1 MTRIRQFAKD
11 MSISYNDAKKLV
23 DKGKKRKDGG
33 SNILEGYMPIYFE
46 GMGDIQK
53 KKKKKVPMPKPRP
66 KNLKKKDPF
75 RADKTES
82 LDREFSKSVAKQNER
97 NMKNV
102 KKKDGGTSMRKPR
115 KGENLPRGKLTDMEK
130 AIKKIKTQIDMIP
143 INLHKNVVKKRDGG
157 IEYGDVP
164 GGKAIRQ
171 RAGEKHGD
179 IPGGRAKKKKKPESL
194 KPIPAGSKGKGLSKL
209 PTSVRNNMGF
219 KKKGGT
225 MKMRGGGM
233 AIQGTGFRGVR

>member
-33 SNILEGYMPIYFE
+33 SNILENYMPIVIVPTE
-46 GMGDIQK
+46 

-102 KKKDGGTSMRKPR
+102 KKK
-115 KGENLPRGKLTDMEK
+115 
-130 AIKKIKTQIDMIP
+130 
-143 INLHKNVVKKRDGG
+143 RDGG

-194 KPIPAGSKGKGLSKL
+194 KAIPAGSKGKGLSKL

>member
-33 SNILEGYMPIYFE
+33 SNILENYMPIVIVPTE
-46 GMGDIQK
+46 
-53 KKKKKVPMPKPRP
+53 KKKVPMPKPRP

-82 LDREFSKSVAKQNER
+82 LNREFSKSVAKQNER

-102 KKKDGGTSMRKPR
+102 KK
-115 KGENLPRGKLTDMEK
+115 
-130 AIKKIKTQIDMIP
+130 
-143 INLHKNVVKKRDGG
+143 
-157 IEYGDVP
+157 
-164 GGKAIRQ
+164 
-171 RAGEKHGD
+171 
-179 IPGGRAKKKKKPESL
+179 
-194 KPIPAGSKGKGLSKL
+194 
-209 PTSVRNNMGF
+209 

>member
-33 SNILEGYMPIYFE
+33 SNILEGYMPI
-46 GMGDIQK
+46 IITPTK
-53 KKKKKVPMPKPRP
+53 KKKKKVPMPKARP
-66 KNLKKKDPF
+66 KSLK
-75 RADKTES
+75 ADKTES
-82 LDREFSKSVAKQNER
+82 LDKEFSKKVAKQNER

-102 KKKDGGTSMRKPR
+102 K
-115 KGENLPRGKLTDMEK
+115 
-130 AIKKIKTQIDMIP
+130 
-143 INLHKNVVKKRDGG
+143 KKRDGG

-171 RAGEKHGD
+171 RAGEQYGD
-179 IPGGRAKKKKKPESL
+179 ILGGTAKKKKKLESL
-194 KPIPAGSKGKGLSKL
+194 KAISAGSKGKGKAKFPDLSGDGK
-209 PTSVRNNMGF
+209 T
-219 KKKGGT
+219 T
-225 MKMRGGGM
+225 MKDVLIGRGVIKKSRGGGI

>member
-33 SNILEGYMPIYFE
+33 SNILENYMPIVIVPTE
-46 GMGDIQK
+46 

-102 KKKDGGTSMRKPR
+102 KKK
-115 KGENLPRGKLTDMEK
+115 
-130 AIKKIKTQIDMIP
+130 
-143 INLHKNVVKKRDGG
+143 RDGG

-194 KPIPAGSKGKGLSKL
+194 KAIPAGSKGKGLSKL
-209 PTSVRNNMGF
+209 PTLVRNNMGF

>member
-33 SNILEGYMPIYFE
+33 SNILENYMPIYFE
-46 GMGDIQK
+46 GMD

-66 KNLKKKDPF
+66 KNLKKKNLTSGSEFNVKKKNLTSGSEFNVKKKDPF

-102 KKKDGGTSMRKPR
+102 KKK
-115 KGENLPRGKLTDMEK
+115 
-130 AIKKIKTQIDMIP
+130 
-143 INLHKNVVKKRDGG
+143 RDGG

-164 GGKAIRQ
+164 GGRAIRQ
-171 RAGEKHGD
+171 RAGEQHGD
-179 IPGGRAKKKKKPESL
+179 IPGGRAKKKKKPESP
-194 KPIPAGSKGKGLSKL
+194 KVIPAGSKGKGKAKFPDLSGDGK
-209 PTSVRNNMGF
+209 T
-219 KKKGGT
+219 T
-225 MKMRGGGM
+225 MKDVLIGRGVIKKSRGGGI

>member
-33 SNILEGYMPIYFE
+33 SNILENYMPIYLE
-46 GMGDIQK
+46 GMDKK

-102 KKKDGGTSMRKPR
+102 KKKSDGGKEYA
-115 KGENLPRGKLTDMEK
+115 GE
-130 AIKKIKTQIDMIP
+130 Q
-143 INLHKNVVKKRDGG
+143 
-157 IEYGDVP
+157 YGDIL
-164 GGKAIRQ
+164 GGT
-171 RAGEKHGD
+171 
-179 IPGGRAKKKKKPESL
+179 AKKKKKKKLESL
-194 KPIPAGSKGKGLSKL
+194 KAISAGSKGKGKAKFPDLSGDGK
-209 PTSVRNNMGF
+209 T
-219 KKKGGT
+219 T
-225 MKMRGGGM
+225 MKDVLIGRGVIKKSRGGGI

>member
-11 MSISYNDAKKLV
+11 MSISYDKAKKLV

-33 SNILEGYMPIYFE
+33 SYILEGYMPSKIVP
-46 GMGDIQK
+46 
-53 KKKKKVPMPKPRP
+53 KKKKVPMPKPRP

-102 KKKDGGTSMRKPR
+102 KKK
-115 KGENLPRGKLTDMEK
+115 
-130 AIKKIKTQIDMIP
+130 
-143 INLHKNVVKKRDGG
+143 RDGG

-171 RAGEKHGD
+171 RAGEQYGD
-179 IPGGRAKKKKKPESL
+179 ILGGTAKKKKKKKLESL
-194 KPIPAGSKGKGLSKL
+194 KAISAGCKGNGKAKFPDLSGDGK
-209 PTSVRNNMGF
+209 T
-219 KKKGGT
+219 T
-225 MKMRGGGM
+225 MKDVLIGRGVIKKSRGGGS

>member
-11 MSISYNDAKKLV
+11 MSISYDKAKKLV

-33 SNILEGYMPIYFE
+33 SNILEGYMPI
-46 GMGDIQK
+46 IITPTK

-66 KNLKKKDPF
+66 KETGKVKDPF

-82 LDREFSKSVAKQNER
+82 LDKEFSKNVAKTNKKNETG
-97 NMKNV
+97 KV
-102 KKKDGGTSMRKPR
+102 DLKKY
-115 KGENLPRGKLTDMEK
+115 KG
-130 AIKKIKTQIDMIP
+130 AIKKNM
-143 INLHKNVVKKRDGG
+143 GG
-157 IEYGDVP
+157 LKDVP
-164 GGKAIRQ
+164 
-171 RAGEKHGD
+171 
-179 IPGGRAKKKKKPESL
+179 PGN
-194 KPIPAGSKGKGLSKL
+194 KGKGLSKL
-209 PTSVRNNMGF
+209 PTPVRNKMGF

>member
-33 SNILEGYMPIYFE
+33 SNILENYMPIYFE
-46 GMGDIQK
+46 GMD

-102 KKKDGGTSMRKPR
+102 KKK
-115 KGENLPRGKLTDMEK
+115 
-130 AIKKIKTQIDMIP
+130 
-143 INLHKNVVKKRDGG
+143 RDGG

-179 IPGGRAKKKKKPESL
+179 IPGGTAKKKKKLESL
-194 KPIPAGSKGKGLSKL
+194 KAIPAGSKGKGKAKFPDLSGDGK
-209 PTSVRNNMGF
+209 T
-219 KKKGGT
+219 T
-225 MKMRGGGM
+225 MKDVLIGRGVIKKSRGGGI

>member
-23 DKGKKRKDGG
+23 DKGKKLKDGG
-33 SNILEGYMPIYFE
+33 SNILENYMPIYFE

-102 KKKDGGTSMRKPR
+102 KKK
-115 KGENLPRGKLTDMEK
+115 
-130 AIKKIKTQIDMIP
+130 
-143 INLHKNVVKKRDGG
+143 RDGG

-164 GGKAIRQ
+164 GGRAIRQ
-171 RAGEKHGD
+171 RAGEQHGD
-179 IPGGRAKKKKKPESL
+179 IPGGRAKKKKKPESP
-194 KPIPAGSKGKGLSKL
+194 KVIPAGSKGKGKAKFPDLSGDGK
-209 PTSVRNNMGF
+209 T
-219 KKKGGT
+219 T
-225 MKMRGGGM
+225 MKDVLIGRGVIKKSRGGGI

>member
-33 SNILEGYMPIYFE
+33 SNILENYMPIYFE
-46 GMGDIQK
+46 GMDKK

-102 KKKDGGTSMRKPR
+102 KKK
-115 KGENLPRGKLTDMEK
+115 
-130 AIKKIKTQIDMIP
+130 
-143 INLHKNVVKKRDGG
+143 RDGG

-171 RAGEKHGD
+171 RAGEQYGD
-179 IPGGRAKKKKKPESL
+179 ILGGTAKKKKKLESL
-194 KPIPAGSKGKGLSKL
+194 KAISAGSKGKGKAKFPDLSGDGK
-209 PTSVRNNMGF
+209 T
-219 KKKGGT
+219 T
-225 MKMRGGGM
+225 MKDVLIGRGVIKKSRGGGI

>member
-33 SNILEGYMPIYFE
+33 SNILENYMPIVIVPTE
-46 GMGDIQK
+46 

-102 KKKDGGTSMRKPR
+102 KKK
-115 KGENLPRGKLTDMEK
+115 
-130 AIKKIKTQIDMIP
+130 
-143 INLHKNVVKKRDGG
+143 RDGG

-164 GGKAIRQ
+164 GGRAIRQ
-171 RAGEKHGD
+171 RAGEQHGD
-179 IPGGRAKKKKKPESL
+179 IPGGRAKKKKKSESL

>member
-33 SNILEGYMPIYFE
+33 SNILENYMPIYFE
-46 GMGDIQK
+46 GMD

-66 KNLKKKDPF
+66 KNLKKKNLTSGSEFNVKKKDPF

-102 KKKDGGTSMRKPR
+102 KKK
-115 KGENLPRGKLTDMEK
+115 
-130 AIKKIKTQIDMIP
+130 
-143 INLHKNVVKKRDGG
+143 RDGG

-164 GGKAIRQ
+164 GGRAIRQ
-171 RAGEKHGD
+171 RAGEQHGD
-179 IPGGRAKKKKKPESL
+179 IPGGRAKKKKKPESP
-194 KPIPAGSKGKGLSKL
+194 KVIPAGSKGKGKAKFPDLSGDGK
-209 PTSVRNNMGF
+209 T
-219 KKKGGT
+219 T
-225 MKMRGGGM
+225 MKDVLIGRGVIKKSRGGGI

>member
-33 SNILEGYMPIYFE
+33 SNILENYMPIVIVPTE
-46 GMGDIQK
+46 
-53 KKKKKVPMPKPRP
+53 KKKVPMPKPRP

-102 KKKDGGTSMRKPR
+102 KKK
-115 KGENLPRGKLTDMEK
+115 
-130 AIKKIKTQIDMIP
+130 
-143 INLHKNVVKKRDGG
+143 RDGG
-157 IEYGDVP
+157 IEYGDIP

-179 IPGGRAKKKKKPESL
+179 IPGGRAKKKKKPESP
-194 KPIPAGSKGKGLSKL
+194 KTIHA
-209 PTSVRNNMGF
+209 
-219 KKKGGT
+219 
-225 MKMRGGGM
+225 RGGGM